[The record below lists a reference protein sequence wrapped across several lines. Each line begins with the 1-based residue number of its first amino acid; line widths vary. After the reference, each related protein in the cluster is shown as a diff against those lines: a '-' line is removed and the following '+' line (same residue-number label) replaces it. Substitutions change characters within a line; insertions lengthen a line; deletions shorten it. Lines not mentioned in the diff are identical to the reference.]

1 MRIAVDFPAPF
12 GPRNPKMV
20 PGGTASESPAS
31 AVVLPYSFQTFFRRI
46 GSAASGII
54 HQTPGRWGKFRTTSV
69 AVAVFQGALAAL
81 GRFAACAVGRISNTR
96 VPTQDHTL
104 GSL

>member
-12 GPRNPKMV
+12 GPRNPKML
-20 PGGTASESPAS
+20 PDGTASESPAS

-69 AVAVFQGALAAL
+69 ADAVFQGTLAAL
-81 GRFAACAVGRISNTR
+81 GRFATVRVGHISNTR
-96 VPTQDHTL
+96 APSQDHTV
-104 GSL
+104 GG

>member
-12 GPRNPKMV
+12 GPRNPKTL

-54 HQTPGRWGKFRTTSV
+54 IRHQAVGESSVLPCSCCV
-69 AVAVFQGALAAL
+69 AVAVLEGVLAGL
-81 GRFAACAVGRISNTR
+81 GRFAAVRGWTPSRHGLSR
-96 VPTQDHTL
+96 SP
-104 GSL
+104 S